1 MQFQE
6 FLRCI
11 QSHFFYARIDNCG
24 TMLMVLIILLGAFL
38 SFDGAKISR
47 LLWGVHMPTVLVSP
61 HCLGC
66 CLANV
71 FLQPVSGSTWAHLVP
86 VASP

>member
-1 MQFQE
+1 
-6 FLRCI
+6 
-11 QSHFFYARIDNCG
+11 
-24 TMLMVLIILLGAFL
+24 MLMVLINLLCAFL
-38 SFDGAKISR
+38 SFDGAESSI
-47 LLWGVHMPTVLVSP
+47 LLPGVHMPTVLVSP

-71 FLQPVSGSTWAHLVP
+71 FLQPVSASTWAHLVP